1 MRALTVLVWLTVF
14 IACMFLSGCS
24 QPEDIVKVDVPKE
37 VRDETGAPAKVP
49 LSQFKEVR
57 EDYEAK
63 VKERADKAAD
73 EAAKISKALTKIT
86 KNIERDVAD
95 QIAQL
100 QREASARL
108 ESVEDDAAA
117 DHARIAAAQRD
128 LQAQFERTAIK
139 LAKRQD
145 DAQAKADQLRSL
157 MNFGLQEILPAV
169 ASQIPG
175 VGLAIPAITLLTG
188 LFMRKPGDG
197 QKIAD
202 MQAAHAK
209 ELQDKADAAYDEGRR
224 VATDQIV
231 RASLLK
237 LAPASVVTD
246 VPATKAA

>member
-1 MRALTVLVWLTVF
+1 MRALTVLVWLTAF

-157 MNFGLQEILPAV
+157 MNFGLQEVLPAV
-169 ASQIPG
+169 ASQVPG

-188 LFMRKPGDG
+188 LFMRKPGDS
-197 QKIAD
+197 QKFA
-202 MQAAHAK
+202 
-209 ELQDKADAAYDEGRR
+209 ELQARHAEQIKQVADSSYDEGRR

-237 LAPASVVTD
+237 LAPASVVADT
-246 VPATKAA
+246 AANKAA